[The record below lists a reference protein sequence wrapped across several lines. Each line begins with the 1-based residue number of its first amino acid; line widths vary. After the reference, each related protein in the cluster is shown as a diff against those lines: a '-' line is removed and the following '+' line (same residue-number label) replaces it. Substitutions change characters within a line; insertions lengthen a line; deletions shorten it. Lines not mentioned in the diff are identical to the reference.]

1 MGLPKLARIRFVSVG
16 HPNARFTDM
25 ILDFRDAGEDAVDS
39 TIWLR
44 NGGGK
49 SSILNL
55 FFGMVRPDRREFL
68 GGRAEARRRRIE
80 DYVQKEDHSVVAAEW
95 QLDTPA
101 DQLSFNGL
109 AERYVTGTFY
119 EWRTSSG
126 GPSLRRLF
134 FAGRVPEELSA
145 IRLEDLPLF
154 TQTDGV
160 RRRRTMASFRQEWMD
175 LRNRYPHL
183 GLVATENQGE
193 WQEVL
198 DAAGIDPELYAY
210 QVRMNQREGGVD
222 ELFRFDSHEQFV
234 DFLLELVIDPALGAR
249 VSRNIGA
256 YRRELKER
264 KDRLI
269 PERELAEG
277 LSLRLAPLEKLAEAR
292 RLLRS
297 RCIELAAASRGL
309 KTYIA
314 EHSEF
319 LKNEI
324 AECDEKARAAE
335 AEASSNLAQAQAAE
349 RRAAALRRFAAR
361 RNLASAQKE
370 LERMKQEQAGAQ
382 RRLKIWDAALPLR
395 NALRAEQKAKNLQEE
410 LERRQKAHAPDLM
423 RLEEA
428 AARYA
433 DALKYRVVRLRE
445 EEANELG
452 SEKEAREEAA
462 QCNRFQT
469 ECRERRAVAETQIKS
484 LEEFLNEA
492 DRERERLL
500 NEGFLLAAEDGRTAL
515 ERLGKGI
522 SDLKEH
528 RESLVLSLEAAR
540 NKVKDIGE
548 ERVKVADEAGRM
560 RAQVEASE
568 HQMEEALHLRAAL
581 ESEPVLCRQL
591 EVESVDLERMTEAA
605 FLQLQEFMRR
615 VLDQVV
621 RLKIERAEDERAVM
635 NIEEKGL
642 LPAGRDTEQVIEF
655 LREKLAAV
663 WSGWGY
669 AEVNAPGAEQVKEW
683 LRQWPQLL
691 TGVIVRDDDFQK
703 AVEMLQDGACNPETP
718 VAVAPQSA
726 IHSDSSPAWV
736 VAGPSSEGFF
746 NRKAAREDLAR
757 RRSRLESTESEI
769 RLQEGW
775 REEVEEVTGRLRE
788 FRRRYPMGWFA
799 SHERQLEAKR
809 TGLEN
814 LDHRVHNLEREM
826 ARIETEIQ
834 QNETDIKEA
843 DKHLSDLEKQQT
855 RIGQFVNRYEDHLD
869 TYRQGLFEAQQKLS
883 KATEESI
890 RWEEEG
896 KEAEG
901 KAATHAEAARQK
913 GQEARAVEE
922 ELRSIAYLSQP
933 PSPVA
938 GPIDECRDRY
948 QQAKSVYEGKIG
960 EETLLQLQKR
970 ELDLAS
976 EERRKLAQKLDSSL
990 DEAAVV
996 DALTALSDPSDAEAK
1011 RDEATRASYSV
1022 SGAVGRQ
1029 TQIEEGCQRSLEQ
1042 ADDRCRSLGRVPEFS
1057 AEEEPRGPIQ
1067 AEEEAKALDRKVA
1080 ESRNRAAILKEDAS
1094 VSSSRAREARHQA
1107 ESLKKDGDHLGTVLE
1122 SYRKFLP
1129 SDEEILQ
1136 TAAELPADEGDVAD
1150 GIRNLDIGLREISEK
1165 SENLDTERK
1174 DAVREIRAWATE
1186 KRFED
1191 LQSHIARQFALFQPE
1206 ELEERAGTWQEELRL
1221 RMQTIDSQLSDMNR
1235 HRDTLISE
1243 VLAAA
1248 EEGLTVLKSAASRS
1262 LLPDH
1267 VPGLGGSQFLR
1278 ILTHVPEQDAERRGR
1293 IGELVDLLVD
1303 SGEMP
1308 SGMGLVQQAVRR
1320 LARPIRARVLNPDP
1334 DLDRQS
1340 VDIPDMARF
1349 SGGEQL
1355 TGAILLYCTLAQLR
1369 VRTRG
1374 LSRKPSTVLLLDNPI
1389 GRASRVRFL
1398 ELQREVARAMG
1409 VQLIYTT
1416 AVNDLEAL
1424 RSLPNI
1430 IRIRNQRVDRNTGY
1444 RVIEQDNSESRLEAA
1459 RIVRSEGERAEG

>member
-1 MGLPKLARIRFVSVG
+1 MPKLARIRFVSIG

-25 ILDFRDAGEDAVDS
+25 ILDFRDAGDDAVDS

-101 DQLSFNGL
+101 DQLTFNGS
-109 AERYVTGTFY
+109 AHRYVTGTFY
-119 EWRTSSG
+119 EWRTAAG

-134 FAGRVPEELSA
+134 FSGRVPEELSA

-154 TQTDGV
+154 TETDGV

-183 GLVATENQGE
+183 GIVATENQGE
-193 WQEVL
+193 WQDVL

-269 PERELAEG
+269 PERELVEG
-277 LSLRLAPLEKLAEAR
+277 LSLRLAPLEKLAEER
-292 RLLRS
+292 RLLSSRS
-297 RCIELAAASRGL
+297 IELAATSRGL
-309 KTYIA
+309 KTYIT
-314 EHSEF
+314 EHSES

-324 AECDEKARAAE
+324 AEFEEKAKAAE
-335 AEASSNLAQAQAAE
+335 AEASSNLAQAQATE
-349 RRAAALRRFAAR
+349 RRAAALGRFAAR
-361 RNLASAQKE
+361 GNLTSAQKE
-370 LERMKQEQAGAQ
+370 LERMKQELAEAQ

-395 NALRAEQKAKNLQEE
+395 NALRAEKKAKNHQEE
-410 LERRQKAHAPDLM
+410 LERRQKAYAPDLV

-433 DALKYRVVRLRE
+433 NALKNRATRLRQ
-445 EEANELG
+445 EEARDLG
-452 SEKEAREEAA
+452 SENEAREEAA

-484 LEEFLNEA
+484 IEEFLNEA
-492 DRERERLL
+492 DREKERLL
-500 NEGFLLAAEDGRTAL
+500 NEGFLLAGEDGRTAL
-515 ERLGKGI
+515 ERLGKEI

-528 RESLVLSLEAAR
+528 RETLVRALEAAR
-540 NKVKDIGE
+540 NKVKGIGE
-548 ERVKVADEAGRM
+548 ERVKTADEAGRIGS
-560 RAQVEASE
+560 QVQELE
-568 HQMEEALHLRAAL
+568 RQLEEALQLRTEL
-581 ESEPVLCRQL
+581 ESDPTLCRQL
-591 EVESVDLERMTEAA
+591 EVESVDLERITDAA
-605 FLQLQEFMRR
+605 FLQLQQFMRR

-635 NIEEKGL
+635 HIEEKGL

-669 AEVNAPGAEQVKEW
+669 AEANTPGPERMREW
-683 LRQWPQLL
+683 LRRWPQLL

-726 IHSDSSPAWV
+726 IYSDSSPSWIV
-736 VAGPSSEGFF
+736 VGPSSEGFF

-788 FRRRYPMGWFA
+788 FRRRYPLGWFTDQ
-799 SHERQLEAKR
+799 ETQLEVKR
-809 TGLEN
+809 KGLEN
-814 LDHRVHNLEREM
+814 LEYRIKGLELEA
-826 ARIETEIQ
+826 ARFESEIER
-834 QNETDIKEA
+834 KESDMKKA
-843 DKHLSDLEKQQT
+843 DKHLSILEKKQI
-855 RIGQFVNRYEDHLD
+855 RIGQHVSRYEDELEQH
-869 TYRQGLFEAQQKLS
+869 RQRLSEAQQTLYR
-883 KATEESI
+883 ADEESI

-896 KEAEG
+896 KEAVQ
-901 KAATHAEAARQK
+901 KAAKHAETARQK

-922 ELRSIAYLSQP
+922 ELRNIAYLSQP

-938 GPIDECRDRY
+938 GPIDELRDQY

-970 ELDLAS
+970 ELVLAS

-990 DEAAVV
+990 DEAAVLG
-996 DALTALSDPSDAEAK
+996 ALTTLSDPSDAEAK
-1011 RDEATRASYSV
+1011 RDESTRAFSSV

-1042 ADDRCRSLGRVPEFS
+1042 ADDRCRSLGHVPEFS
-1057 AEEEPRGPIQ
+1057 TEEEPRGPIQ
-1067 AEEEAKALDRKVA
+1067 AEEEAKALDRKA
-1080 ESRNRAAILKEDAS
+1080 TENRNRAAILKEEAS
-1094 VSSSRAREARHQA
+1094 VSSSRARESRHQVD
-1107 ESLKKDGDHLGTVLE
+1107 SLKKDGDHLGTVLE

-1136 TAAELPADEGDVAD
+1136 VMTELPADEGEVAD

-1165 SENLDTERK
+1165 SESLNNERRNAISK
-1174 DAVREIRAWATE
+1174 VRSWATE

-1221 RMQTIDSQLSDMNR
+1221 RTQMIDSQLSDMNR

-1248 EEGLTVLKSAASRS
+1248 EEGLAVLKSAASRS

-1278 ILTHVPEQDAERRGR
+1278 ILTHVPEQDGERRGR

-1334 DLDRQS
+1334 DLERQS

-1430 IRIRNQRVDRNTGY
+1430 IRIRNQRIDRNTGY
-1444 RVIEQDNSESRLEAA
+1444 RVIEQDNFESRLEAA
-1459 RIVRSEGERAEG
+1459 RIVRSEDERAEE